1 MASVETTGGYAEN
14 GDSKMSNE
22 FEYEGGYRDRRE
34 RDFYCFEKVLTK
46 QIDTQNG
53 NAVYR
58 KQVAE
63 YGHHRDFYMHD
74 LITSEAL
81 YDVAGRKLQATE
93 NKYTLTDS
101 RKPIFSSPHSPK

>member
-34 RDFYCFEKVLTK
+34 RDFYGFEKVITK

-53 NAVYR
+53 NAVYCLNR
-58 KQVAE
+58 
-63 YGHHRDFYMHD
+63 
-74 LITSEAL
+74 L
-81 YDVAGRKLQATE
+81 
-93 NKYTLTDS
+93 
-101 RKPIFSSPHSPK
+101 